1 MWCLCTSQN
10 WQNPSNPRQDWLF
23 FFIFNFM
30 CRLVVDFLETLC
42 CLGDLFECYFC
53 VLVRSSSSPKSTIS
67 LPQKLD
73 FSSSNAHGVVVVDS
87 WQLMSSGFHNSFG
100 QQVRTWQLM
109 SSGFRNSFGQQ
120 VRTEQVCTTR
130 FLLKCTYLL
139 YSCHVENIFVS
150 YIYFE
155 NLNILK
161 FSGNYIISVEA
172 AKVIKDIK
180 VIKIFSHILI
190 NFLSCSNGKTYL

>member
-1 MWCLCTSQN
+1 
-10 WQNPSNPRQDWLF
+10 
-23 FFIFNFM
+23 M

-73 FSSSNAHGVVVVDS
+73 FSSSNAHGVVVVGVVDS

-120 VRTEQVCTTR
+120 VRTEQVCTTW
-130 FLLKCTYLL
+130 FLLKCTCCILVMWKTFLYL
-139 YSCHVENIFVS
+139 
-150 YIYFE
+150 IY
-155 NLNILK
+155 ILK
-161 FSGNYIISVEA
+161 I
-172 AKVIKDIK
+172 
-180 VIKIFSHILI
+180 
-190 NFLSCSNGKTYL
+190 